1 MKPVVYEDFFVIF
14 AKWPQKV
21 CKGIRFSLKMSR
33 AVCNNKKSNI
43 ENPYKTCR
51 L

>member
-1 MKPVVYEDFFVIF
+1 MASKSIKK
-14 AKWPQKV
+14 AL
-21 CKGIRFSLKMSR
+21 GFSLKMSR
-33 AVCNNKKSNI
+33 AVGKNEKSNI